1 MQAKSPSTPASAR
14 PETPRRLTEVSTPVN
29 SGDGKKLTVGR
40 DIALSGSINSC
51 ERLIVEGSV
60 EADLTDAITL
70 EVAQGI
76 DTKVYEEI
84 RDQVRERQG
93 LRTRAA
99 TRRN

>member
-1 MQAKSPSTPASAR
+1 MAKHESMKHIQVPY
-14 PETPRRLTEVSTPVN
+14 
-29 SGDGKKLTVGR
+29 
-40 DIALSGSINSC
+40 AL
-51 ERLIVEGSV
+51 
-60 EADLTDAITL
+60 AITL